1 MEIKLKA
8 GQKVPADC
16 ILLNSDNGSDKIK
29 VREISNTGEPD
40 IFEKVPIDRS
50 MTNY

>member
-1 MEIKLKA
+1 MVIKLEE

-16 ILLNSDNGSDKIK
+16 ILMNSDNGSDKIK

-40 IFEKVPIDRS
+40 IFEKVPIDS
-50 MTNY
+50 CITNY